1 MKISSITRSEAD
13 KMRLTLE
20 QRLAALE
27 RDVVVLLDTTKLLHR
42 LLKEQRQL
50 ISDYITQ
57 QVMSADTSDEEKH
70 GNIRPENA
78 LYTFVCQQRFDK
90 MEKNIG
96 KIHKLVEDSTFG
108 LKAG

>member
-1 MKISSITRSEAD
+1 
-13 KMRLTLE
+13 MRLTLE

-27 RDVVVLLDTTKLLHR
+27 RDIVVLRDTLKMLHG

-70 GNIRPENA
+70 GNVRPEDA

-90 MEKNIG
+90 MEKNIE
-96 KIHKLVEDSTFG
+96 KIRKLIEDSRFG